1 LAAENG
7 NENLARAVTEV
18 SERVSV
24 LVREEI
30 ELAKVETMA
39 KIKSLRNGAVLV
51 AVGLVFLLFAVP
63 VGLAAIAWGL
73 DAILTDSAGSIWVG
87 FAIVVGAQ
95 LILAVLAF
103 MFAWRKLRV
112 GAPTPK
118 MAIDEAKKIRET
130 VSTKAEA

>member
-1 LAAENG
+1 M
-7 NENLARAVTEV
+7 TEV

-63 VGLAAIAWGL
+63 IGLAAIAWGL

-112 GAPTPK
+112 GAPTPR